1 MKEDSMQKTNNPS
14 SRKYNLRNNEKE
26 VVDN

>member
-14 SRKYNLRNNEKE
+14 SRKYNLRNKEKE